1 MQELIGELIR
11 GIGYLALKAV
21 TLGRY
26 ARSGSGDELV
36 EGALGLVLVA
46 LGFYAAYRLGSG

>member
-26 ARSGSGDELV
+26 ARSGSGDELP

-46 LGFYAAYRLGSG
+46 LGFYVVYAFGSA

>member
-26 ARSGSGDELV
+26 ASSGSGDELP

-46 LGFYAAYRLGSG
+46 LGFYVVYAFGS